1 MPAAL
6 ISVGALLLGAAIL
19 LLGNGLIGILLPVRA
34 TLEQFAT
41 TSIGLIASG
50 YSAGFVLGCLAVP
63 HIVRRVGHIRTF
75 AVMAAIAAAVVQLMA
90 LLIEPLAWILLR
102 MITGVA
108 FAGLY
113 MVIESWLNERASN
126 TNRGQLFAAYMV
138 IQLGAITAGQM
149 LLPVG
154 DAAGFALFVV
164 ASVAITLALVPVSL
178 TSSTAPQPLGTVR
191 LRLARLYRMSPV
203 GVLGCFFV
211 GLANGAFG
219 GLGVVFAQG
228 VGLDTTGVALF
239 MSAALVGGTL
249 FQFPFG
255 RLSDRIDRRR
265 VLMLACL
272 IAVLAG
278 GVLALAGDATSDDL
292 LPAWLTGIATLP
304 AVVIGAVAV
313 FGGCIFSMYSLCV
326 AHTNDFVERQDFVEA
341 SSGLLL
347 TWAIGSTIGP
357 IAAGPLMQWIGLDG
371 LFLYAAAVHLA
382 FMLFTWYRM
391 RQRAPL
397 PPDARPDFVQAGH
410 TRTSY
415 VLAALDPRA
424 PDFPPEPEPDADAPA
439 GGYASSAASSAP
451 REAMK

>member
-6 ISVGALLLGAAIL
+6 VSVSALLLGVAIL

-34 TLEQFAT
+34 TFENFAT

-50 YSAGFVLGCLAVP
+50 YSAGFVVGCLSVP

-75 AVMAAIAAAVVQLMA
+75 AVMAAIAASAVQLMA
-90 LLIEPLAWILLR
+90 LLVGPLAWIFLR
-102 MITGVA
+102 MISGVA

-126 TNRGQLFAAYMV
+126 TNRGQLFATYMV

-149 LLPVG
+149 LLPAG
-154 DAAGFALFVV
+154 DAAGFGLFAVS
-164 ASVAITLALVPVSL
+164 AIAITLALVPVGL
-178 TSSTAPQPLGTVR
+178 TSSSAPQPLGTVH

-211 GLANGAFG
+211 GLANGGFG

-228 VGLDTTGVALF
+228 VGLGTTGIALF
-239 MSAALVGGTL
+239 MSAALIGGTL
-249 FQFPFG
+249 FQVPFG

-272 IAVLAG
+272 LAVLAG
-278 GVLALAGDATSDDL
+278 AVLAFAGESHAGLGVPEWLAR
-292 LPAWLTGIATLP
+292 IAARPEVLI
-304 AVVIGAVAV
+304 AAVAV
-313 FGGCIFSMYSLCV
+313 FGGCIYSMYSLCV
-326 AHTNDFVERQDFVEA
+326 AHTNDFVEREDFVEA

-347 TWAIGSTIGP
+347 TWALGAAIGP
-357 IAAGPLMQWIGLDG
+357 VAAGPLMEWVGVGG
-371 LFLYAAAVHLA
+371 LFFYAAVVHLLFVA
-382 FMLFTWYRM
+382 FIWYRM
-391 RQRAPL
+391 SRRAPL
-397 PPDARPDFVQAGH
+397 PPQARADFVQAGH
-410 TRTSY
+410 TRTSH
-415 VLAALDPRA
+415 VLATMDPRA
-424 PDFPPEPEPDADAPA
+424 PEPAAEAQ
-439 GGYASSAASSAP
+439 ASSDASSAP